1 MANKP
6 TKRDYLAEIRALIP
20 AERTDLIAFIDH
32 EDELLKKKNAAKS
45 NKPTKT
51 QLENIALTDAIY
63 DFMKDGV
70 RYTVTEL
77 NKTVP
82 QLVELSGNKVSSLV
96 RILKLDGRVV
106 RVEEKGKAYF
116 VKAQSFR
123 GRIFSPLPL
132 TRARPHG
139 IIPTERQVIYLDE
152 KLIAL
157 HMRTL
162 KCTREEAIQLIQDD
176 KETDRGISHDW
187 DLSAEQMKNAR
198 KLANAGTR
206 KVTTT
211 TRTRKENPVKQ
222 EIISTIYQCMSGYT
236 GAENV
241 NIANAER
248 TVDFTVDGVNY
259 TVTLTAHRA
268 KQALFFQ
275 FQSQFTLT
283 GPEKSE
289 SQP

>member
-1 MANKP
+1 MANKL

-63 DFMKDGV
+63 DFMKEGV

-116 VKAQSFR
+116 VKA
-123 GRIFSPLPL
+123 
-132 TRARPHG
+132 
-139 IIPTERQVIYLDE
+139 
-152 KLIAL
+152 
-157 HMRTL
+157 
-162 KCTREEAIQLIQDD
+162 
-176 KETDRGISHDW
+176 
-187 DLSAEQMKNAR
+187 
-198 KLANAGTR
+198 
-206 KVTTT
+206 
-211 TRTRKENPVKQ
+211 
-222 EIISTIYQCMSGYT
+222 
-236 GAENV
+236 
-241 NIANAER
+241 
-248 TVDFTVDGVNY
+248 
-259 TVTLTAHRA
+259 
-268 KQALFFQ
+268 
-275 FQSQFTLT
+275 
-283 GPEKSE
+283 
-289 SQP
+289 